1 MWGCDKIDAR
11 GRVIER
17 LIYEGHLGIFNSG
30 TRTHFVMPSGS
41 TSALDLSLASPQL
54 LPLFTWHLAD
64 DPLGSDHFP
73 VWLKH
78 DSGTELGA
86 RSRRW
91 NMRKA
96 EWHDFSSDVEEQ
108 IASEFSGAHEPSVH
122 HFTEVLLGAANRHIP
137 RTSGAPHRIPAPWWT
152 DECRAALRE
161 RR

>member
-1 MWGCDKIDAR
+1 
-11 GRVIER
+11 
-17 LIYEGHLGIFNSG
+17 
-30 TRTHFVMPSGS
+30 MPSGS
-41 TSALDLSLASPQL
+41 TSALDLNLASPQL
-54 LPLFTWHLAD
+54 LPLFTWHVAD

-73 VWLKH
+73 VWLTH

-86 RSRRW
+86 RPRWW

-137 RTSGAPHRIPAPWWT
+137 RTSGAPRRIPV
-152 DECRAALRE
+152 ALRE
-161 RR
+161 RRRAFRTFDRHSTTENIIAFKRPRQQHDVLFLRQNVNPGRSMLEN